1 MSVFVAVNWALVIA
15 TSIILVVS
23 IWRDRSL
30 LIKPSI
36 MVILFFHVMCQWG
49 TAIQAGRIELFLP
62 KPWIFVLLSQG
73 FPVIGL
79 AVSLLT
85 CRRSARAIWER
96 IIDHK
101 PADLSRK
108 NKAMILLAIF
118 FILFIFL
125 YLSHV
130 PFRTTGLYK
139 IFFSPAES
147 ALARDMSVK
156 FLDNAFLRY
165 GHNIMMAVFAPLLAV
180 LTLQIMLVHGQRRN
194 WLWVL
199 FYLVCLVVILL
210 ATSISGARAYSAYII
225 MAILFAELL
234 RRGFPI
240 KPVYLVLATLLILT
254 FPTMLSLL
262 REGKAVT
269 AKDFYDYL
277 RGSILDRVVI
287 IPMETGLYHV
297 KYAQEYGYF
306 GIQAIPKLAT
316 AIGIEPLNI
325 PNFIAKYMYGSI
337 YTTSA
342 NTAYIYAY
350 YSYFGLLAFIPCLVG
365 LWLLDLSLLVYR
377 KLSANL
383 LIPCVA
389 CISIAANTFSQTEY
403 TISLFSQGFLLLLL
417 VSWAVDCAVPKIEW
431 AAKKKINLFPCWNKN
446 ASKKEKRTSRR
457 SKERNLF
464 Q

>member
-1 MSVFVAVNWALVIA
+1 MNVFVAVNWALVIV
-15 TSIILVVS
+15 TSIILFAT
-23 IWRDRSL
+23 IRADRSL

-36 MVILFFHVMCQWG
+36 MAILFFHVMCQWG
-49 TAIQAGRIELFLP
+49 TAIQASHIELFLA
-62 KPWIFVLLSQG
+62 KPWIFVILSHG
-73 FPVIGL
+73 FPIIGL
-79 AVSLLT
+79 AVSLLIW
-85 CRRSARAIWER
+85 RRSARAIWGR

-108 NKAMILLAIF
+108 NKALLLLAIF

-130 PFRTTGLYK
+130 PFRKTGLYK
-139 IFFSPAES
+139 VFSSPLES
-147 ALARDMSVK
+147 GVARDQSVK
-156 FLDNAFLRY
+156 FLANPFLRY
-165 GHNIMMAVFAPLLAV
+165 GYSIVMAVFAPLLAV
-180 LTLQIMLVHGQRRN
+180 LTTQLFLMQIRQRK
-194 WLWVL
+194 WFLAFL
-199 FYLVCLVVILL
+199 YLIFLIGVFVA
-210 ATSISGARAYSAYII
+210 ATLSGARAYPAFLLL
-225 MAILFAELL
+225 AVAFALL
-234 RRGFPI
+234 MRKGFPI
-240 KPVYLVLATLLILT
+240 NPLYLAAALLLVLL
-254 FPTMLSLL
+254 FPTVLTLL

-269 AKDFYDYL
+269 LKSFVEYFRVSTYQ
-277 RGSILDRVVI
+277 RVVI

-316 AIGIEPLNI
+316 AMGIEPLNI
-325 PNFIAKYMYGSI
+325 PNFITKYMSGSPI
-337 YTTSA
+337 DTTSA

-350 YSYFGLLAFIPCLVG
+350 YSYFGLLAFIPCLLG

-417 VSWAVDCAVPKIEW
+417 VSWAVDRAVPKIEL
-431 AAKKKINLFPCWNKN
+431 ASKKKIH
-446 ASKKEKRTSRR
+446 
-457 SKERNLF
+457 
-464 Q
+464 